1 MLFRSPLTSFDAAW
15 SRATVDSAASAPE
28 VVAGDVAFPA
38 RYATISTYSDPSGAQ
53 LGTSGPNQRQRI
65 IVTPGRFESDGTR
78 STAGTGTQELFSR
91 MEGTVLYSASTD
103 FTEPSILAVDSTV
116 NGSTRVATFN
126 IDASDA
132 SGIAQVV
139 VLFRD
144 SAGWHRVN
152 LTAGTGTRWS
162 GTGTVASATTSTP
175 YYVQVVDANG
185 NVGVASN
192 KGALY
197 AAAVRPTVSVSDVTI
212 AEPASGTANA
222 NFQVTLSAATTVPV
236 TVSYRTVDAT
246 ATALS
251 DFLPVSGILTFAPG
265 ETSKTVD
272 VEVLADT
279 EREYT
284 ETFGLVVE
292 APTNAD
298 IAKPQGTA
306 TIPGLTRVSVNVGDS
321 SVGEGDSKNGSL
333 RFHVTQIGRAHV

>member
-1 MLFRSPLTSFDAAW
+1 MTARASGKLLPAHGALITALTSAGSPLTSFDAAW

-65 IVTPGRFESDGTR
+65 IVTPGRFESDGSR

-144 SAGWHRVN
+144 SAGW
-152 LTAGTGTRWS
+152 
-162 GTGTVASATTSTP
+162 
-175 YYVQVVDANG
+175 
-185 NVGVASN
+185 
-192 KGALY
+192 
-197 AAAVRPTVSVSDVTI
+197 
-212 AEPASGTANA
+212 
-222 NFQVTLSAATTVPV
+222 
-236 TVSYRTVDAT
+236 
-246 ATALS
+246 
-251 DFLPVSGILTFAPG
+251 
-265 ETSKTVD
+265 
-272 VEVLADT
+272 
-279 EREYT
+279 
-284 ETFGLVVE
+284 
-292 APTNAD
+292 
-298 IAKPQGTA
+298 
-306 TIPGLTRVSVNVGDS
+306 
-321 SVGEGDSKNGSL
+321 
-333 RFHVTQIGRAHV
+333 QIGRAHV